1 MEEKEETTSLSSI
14 IKSSEKKELSIYS
27 LSIDETAVSKD
38 KNNVSISKSTTD
50 EDAPFST
57 LLDLIP
63 KDFLKNLKEKGKKE
77 PQNNYKKDNKTN
89 TLESSI
95 SLLEKVKKEAD
106 EILACAKK
114 DAEELKKEAQRLLAE
129 SRKRA
134 QEIESEAYEK
144 GFSQGK
150 KDGEEFG
157 RKQFEAM
164 TNRLKRL
171 ISTLQ
176 DQGSRIAEKYESQ
189 IINLCVLI
197 ASRVIKHEIET
208 NPEVILSV
216 VKEALS
222 HVVEGTS
229 LILHLNPI
237 DAELIEEKFKDELT
251 GPGKHKININSDPKI
266 ERGGCLLETEF
277 GLIDATTKTRLDAIV
292 SSIDDIL
299 RQTTG
304 YKLDSGIVEDGRS

>member
-1 MEEKEETTSLSSI
+1 MSSI

-27 LSIDETAVSKD
+27 LNVKDAGVDKD
-38 KNNVSISKSTTD
+38 KAKNSVAASSSD
-50 EDAPFST
+50 EDSPFST
-57 LLDLIP
+57 LLDLVP
-63 KDFLKNLKEKGKKE
+63 KDFLNKIKNQDKTKKV
-77 PQNNYKKDNKTN
+77 QNNKKDNN
-89 TLESSI
+89 SPDPSA
-95 SLLEKVKKEAD
+95 LLLKKIKKEAD
-106 EILACAKK
+106 ELLARAR
-114 DAEELKKEAQRLLAE
+114 KEAEALKEESQRLLAE

-134 QEIESEAYEK
+134 QELESEAYEK

-176 DQGSRIAEKYESQ
+176 EQGNKLGEKYESQ

-197 ASRVIKHEIET
+197 ASRVIKREIET
-208 NPEVILSV
+208 NPDVILSV

-237 DAELIEEKFKDELT
+237 DAQLVEEKFKDELT
-251 GPGKHKININSDPKI
+251 APGKHKIKINSDPKI
-266 ERGGCLLETEF
+266 DRGGCLLETEF
-277 GLIDATTKTRLDAIV
+277 GLIDATTKTRLNAIV

-304 YKLDSGIVEDGRS
+304 HRLDTGIVEDGRS